1 MVYTSSVTKE
11 ICELSINNIAL
22 LNRATNM
29 VLRGYDLSQSLQIS
43 AMIEALQFKLINGIV
58 HFIYRKVNGE
68 LREAH
73 GTLLPKVVNN
83 NIKNRSLF
91 SIDSIYY
98 NISKPF
104 K

>member
-1 MVYTSSVTKE
+1 
-11 ICELSINNIAL
+11 
-22 LNRATNM
+22 M